1 MFFLP
6 DGISGLPMP
15 RYFEN
20 ALLLLTGR
28 TRTPFSS
35 LSNSSLSPLRT
46 PSARRTSRGTVI
58 CPLLVILACFCIV
71 TSRSLLYYR
80 ILTLARAGSLQS
92 NSLSQ
97 PMFFI
102 IFHTF
107 DFTRM
112 TTMRLHFPSGKAWN
126 QGSIR
131 RRLNS
136 VRGSPDDKGN
146 LLRVTFR
153 SYLRL
158 A

>member
-1 MFFLP
+1 MFFRP

-80 ILTLARAGSLQS
+80 ILTLARGGSLQS

-97 PMFFI
+97 SILFFI

-107 DFTRM
+107 NFTRM

-131 RRLNS
+131 RLLNS
-136 VRGSPDDKGN
+136 VHGS
-146 LLRVTFR
+146 L
-153 SYLRL
+153 
-158 A
+158 